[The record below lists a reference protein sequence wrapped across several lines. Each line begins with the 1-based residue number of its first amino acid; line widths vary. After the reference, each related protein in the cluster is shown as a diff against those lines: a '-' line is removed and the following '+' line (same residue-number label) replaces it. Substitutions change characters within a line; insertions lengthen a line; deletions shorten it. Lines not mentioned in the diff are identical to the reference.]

1 MDGLFFNYLDYGI
14 ILWQILEFYRITV
27 FWLLFLER
35 PKTMTWFS
43 FENFQFWSSREN
55 WLLRQHGRNFVAGA
69 DNTALCSGNLCKF
82 VQLVGIC
89 PNICKL
95 WNRNHIEISLQR
107 YMQFS
112 SPHQYISWTIIPKR
126 THSMIYFLQSVQIME
141 SKRVGFFLRVRI
153 PKLSGRSAA
162 NTVACKGHSPDT
174 IVRLLVPV
182 CLSVFLSLCISN
194 AIGPIQ

>member
-1 MDGLFFNYLDYGI
+1 
-14 ILWQILEFYRITV
+14 
-27 FWLLFLER
+27 
-35 PKTMTWFS
+35 MTWVS
-43 FENFQFWSSREN
+43 FENFQFWASREN

-89 PNICKL
+89 AKLCKSWKNIEFL
-95 WNRNHIEISLQR
+95 FIIASSFLRFISMYLSW
-107 YMQFS
+107 MNG
-112 SPHQYISWTIIPKR
+112 WTIIPKR
-126 THSMIYFLQSVQIME
+126 THSMIPFLQSVQIME

-162 NTVACKGHSPDT
+162 NTVACKGHWPNT
-174 IVRLLVPV
+174 IVRSLVPV
-182 CLSVFLSLCISN
+182 CLSLFLSLCISN